1 MLDPVIALII
11 SVGFT
16 LLLISAGGHKL
27 TNRLHFRGILEGYQ
41 VLPGAL
47 VTAVAI
53 VIGPV
58 ELLLGFTWAT
68 GWQREIVA
76 LATALLLTLYAIVIA
91 INLVRGRTY
100 IDCGCGF
107 SILAGKHSD
116 QQGIQQLSVG
126 LLLRNGLLTLGALL
140 AILPSTG
147 RLLGFIDYL
156 STFFAILVLVF
167 IYAAF
172 NQLLLNNNAIKSWRH
187 THA

>member
-1 MLDPVIALII
+1 MLDPVIALIF

-47 VTAVAI
+47 VPAVAI
-53 VIGPV
+53 VIGPA
-58 ELLLGFTWAT
+58 ELLLGFSWAT

-76 LATALLLTLYAIVIA
+76 LATALLLTLYALAIA

-107 SILAGKHSD
+107 SVLAGKQSE
-116 QQGIQQLSVG
+116 QQGIQQLSAG
-126 LLLRNGLLTLGALL
+126 LLLRNGVLVLGALL
-140 AILPSTG
+140 AIQPYTD
-147 RLLGFIDYL
+147 RMLGTIDYL
-156 STFFAILVLVF
+156 SAFFATLILVF

-172 NQLLLNNNAIKSWRH
+172 NQLLVNNNAIKSWRH

>member
-16 LLLISAGGHKL
+16 LLLIGAGGHKL
-27 TNRLHFRGILEGYQ
+27 TNRLRFRGILEGYQ
-41 VLPGAL
+41 VLPGAM
-47 VTAVAI
+47 VRVAAF

-58 ELLLGFTWAT
+58 ELLLGFSWVT
-68 GWQREIVA
+68 GWQRDFVA
-76 LATALLLTLYAIVIA
+76 LATALLLTLYAIAIA

-107 SILAGKHSD
+107 SVLAVKQSE
-116 QQGIQQLSVG
+116 QQGIQQLSAG
-126 LLLRNGLLTLGALL
+126 LLLRNGVLVLGALL

-156 STFFAILVLVF
+156 STFSAILVLVF